1 MSDTPKTISHY
12 PRARLW
18 LGLSV
23 IVAVLGMVASVL
35 WVVWRLSV
43 VDDRVAALQRFTEDD
58 GTVLVV
64 DEAADWTIY
73 IEPGDRRLSGVRFS
87 LEAADGGKTVP
98 LTGAINDVEYSVGE
112 SGRPVSRAV
121 LEPGEYI
128 VNVSPGDVTLAIG
141 DDVGDQVQVM
151 WLGAILIAL
160 PTVVVGGIAAG
171 VNGLR
176 VTRGSG
182 PPPGRRTS
190 DSDRG
195 ETDDHS

>member
-23 IVAVLGMVASVL
+23 VAVVLGMVASVL

-43 VDDRVAALQRFTEDD
+43 VDDRVGALQRFTENADD
-58 GTVLVV
+58 VLVV
-64 DEAADWTIY
+64 DEAVEWTIY
-73 IEPGDRRLSGVRFS
+73 LEPADRRLSGVRFS
-87 LEAADGGKTVP
+87 LEEADGGKAVQ
-98 LTGAINDVEYSVGE
+98 LTSARNDVEYSVGE

-121 LEPGEYI
+121 LEPGEYV
-128 VNVSPGDVTLAIG
+128 VNVTPGDVTLAIG
-141 DDVGDQVQVM
+141 DDVGEQVQLM

-160 PTVVVGGIAAG
+160 PTVVVGGISAG

-176 VTRGSG
+176 VMRGSG
-182 PPPGRRTS
+182 PPPGRETS
-190 DSDRG
+190 ESEHG
-195 ETDDHS
+195 EAGDHS